1 MGSSSRKAF
10 QSTKAG
16 EQTSHPGRTRRP
28 PVRPPAG
35 RSHLEPLLF
44 SVQASSVLTRVHQL
58 SKPLFTRKLPFFTF
72 NHSSGRSQPAHVF
85 PVSSP
90 SSVPM
95 ERLVPGVLRT
105 EPHACW
111 GAGRVVG
118 GLRWRAGAPVHPV
131 FSVCL
136 PGGAAHSWVEPGALC
151 LLLHSCRGAHS
162 RAWTFTQHCPANFHR
177 PPRLSRLIG
186 AAAVGLGRG
195 LSCS

>member
-111 GAGRVVG
+111 GLGGLWVGSVG
-118 GLRWRAGAPVHPV
+118 GLARPSTPC
-131 FSVCL
+131 SLCVCL
-136 PGGAAHSWVEPGALC
+136 AGPRTAGSSLVPCAFCFTAAAGPTAEHGRSHNIVQ
-151 LLLHSCRGAHS
+151 R
-162 RAWTFTQHCPANFHR
+162 TFTGHPDCHGSSVQLRWAW
-177 PPRLSRLIG
+177 G
-186 AAAVGLGRG
+186 EV
-195 LSCS
+195 